1 MKEKKDAIKDIINKS
16 AFVLVDRSDVVE
28 KEVRKLQH
36 HPVEEQTTSSNL
48 STSSSVSAN
57 LDVEELV
64 NVKAYFRTHELT
76 F

>member
-36 HPVEEQTTSSNL
+36 HPVEEQTSSNL

-64 NVKAYFRTHELT
+64 NVKAYFCTHELT